1 MRNLIFGEEN
11 VKWFVEVKREKAPFN
26 LTASIQ
32 KCFYIYLAE
41 GIVQLQLQM
50 CKRTSMCKEN
60 IVQIYIAGSAHQR
73 ILCALRAAL
82 ESSGVVASDLEFA
95 ARKLF
100 SAQASHT
107 TRKCFDAPP
116 IEFASKMWKLLSSF
130 FVEGQNLEIVLETM
144 GNCWRRQSK
153 FFKEGEKYIKVFLS
167 RQIHLIFFEKNMFV
181 FFENHST
188 I

>member
-1 MRNLIFGEEN
+1 
-11 VKWFVEVKREKAPFN
+11 
-26 LTASIQ
+26 
-32 KCFYIYLAE
+32 
-41 GIVQLQLQM
+41 M

-167 RQIHLIFFEKNMFV
+167 RQIDLNFFS
-181 FFENHST
+181 FFKCFDCYWKSFNNLEVVGGNIVDNPPVATS
-188 I
+188 IVLVLR